1 VSIAIAILSAIA
13 AIIAIE
19 LLNSAFNK
27 TRRSR
32 STWKSIATARAEID
46 NDLDLIAA
54 KKRHP
59 AGKGRG

>member
-1 VSIAIAILSAIA
+1 MSIAIAILSGIA

-19 LLNSAFNK
+19 LLGSAFSQV
-27 TRRSR
+27 RRSR
-32 STWKSIATARAEID
+32 STWKSITAARIEID